1 MIRHKN
7 LLVALV
13 ATVTL
18 AGAACSK
25 SSSLTPSSPTSGG
38 DSNTTTP
45 PSGVIGQ
52 PTATGSGGTL
62 PTGSPGIPTGSFS
75 SGEAKVS
82 VSGGVTASLDL
93 PTMSSGVFSPP
104 PGGMALVWND
114 NSGEALGLG
123 GQSFTGSAKTTT
135 TLVLTFGVMSS
146 GASSFEQFTSSQ
158 GECTITIDT
167 AEAGKVAGSFQ
178 CSGVM
183 GSNGTAADASG
194 TFEATA

>member
-1 MIRHKN
+1 MTRHRN
-7 LLVALV
+7 LLVALL
-13 ATVTL
+13 ATATL
-18 AGAACSK
+18 LGAACSK
-25 SSSLTPSSPTSGG
+25 SSSLTPSSPKPGG
-38 DSNTTTP
+38 DSNNTIP

-62 PTGSPGIPTGSFS
+62 PTTSPGIATGSFN
-75 SGEAKVS
+75 SGAAQVT

-135 TLVLTFGVMSS
+135 TLVLTFGVMST
-146 GASSFEQFTSSQ
+146 GASGFEQFTSSK
-158 GECTITIDT
+158 GECTVTIDT
-167 AEAGKVAGSFQ
+167 AEAGNVAGSFQ

-194 TFEATA
+194 TFEASA